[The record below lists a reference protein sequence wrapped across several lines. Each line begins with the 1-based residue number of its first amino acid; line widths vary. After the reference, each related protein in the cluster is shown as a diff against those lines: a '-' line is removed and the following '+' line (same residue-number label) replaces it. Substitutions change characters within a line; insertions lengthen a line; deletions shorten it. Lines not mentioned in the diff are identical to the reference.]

1 MYYISCKNLGISYIS
16 AMSKIDKDLKE
27 LEKKIDKY
35 TEQANKK
42 IDEYQYGDW
51 KAVAELE
58 DFEISFRAGSLLS
71 GSTAQ
76 VTFFYKLPKGTP
88 EHERKKLVI
97 FGDADA
103 VMDRSMMVIKRKK
116 NYQAG
121 NDMQNAF
128 KHSWKKAVEQ
138 GFAGYARQ
146 VNPFNLRQPSM
157 LLDRSINR
165 TGLDKKTFA
174 DKAGKKSASLYH
186 HTRGTRDISRE
197 AAIEYA
203 ELLNID
209 PVDLLFNKIT
219 IPIWAKTNTL
229 KYVETDDSHEP
240 CKLYAY
246 YTKHPKMVIV
256 PRDIYRKNLKAIQIA
271 AEGSMFENQVA
282 FYYYSHSVKFDAANK
297 LCIVGIKEK
306 GFMDIEE
313 TNYFFGLVEQ
323 IRGKTRILNPDPYCE
338 EKDKIIRENITPT
351 FTAPVIA
358 MVNPDQI
365 RDRTASQ
372 QMIPA
377 HYLRSEEKLKQQIAY
392 LQAELHRHKEK
403 SKRYVDLEKDVQKTM
418 NRLMQQQQ
426 EIDKM
431 LRKSNENQDLFEVP
445 SFLTKKKRA

>member
-76 VTFFYKLPKGTP
+76 VTFFYKLPKNTP

-229 KYVETDDSHEP
+229 KYVETEDSHEP

-392 LQAELHRHKEK
+392 LHAELQRHKVK
-403 SKRYVDLEKDVQKTM
+403 SKRYDEIEKDIRKQM
-418 NRLMQQQQ
+418 DRLVQQQQ
-426 EIDKM
+426 AISKM
-431 LRKSNENQDLFEVP
+431 MREQDNKPELFEVP
-445 SFLTKKKRA
+445 KFLTRKKRA

>member
-1 MYYISCKNLGISYIS
+1 MI
-16 AMSKIDKDLKE
+16 
-27 LEKKIDKY
+27 
-35 TEQANKK
+35 
-42 IDEYQYGDW
+42 
-51 KAVAELE
+51 
-58 DFEISFRAGSLLS
+58 
-71 GSTAQ
+71 
-76 VTFFYKLPKGTP
+76 
-88 EHERKKLVI
+88 
-97 FGDADA
+97 
-103 VMDRSMMVIKRKK
+103 IKRKK

-128 KHSWKKAVEQ
+128 KHAWIKAQEQ
-138 GFAGYARQ
+138 GYAGYGKQ

-157 LLDRSINR
+157 LLDRSINK

-174 DKAGKKSASLYH
+174 EKSGKKKKKKKKSASLYH
-186 HTRGTRDISRE
+186 HTRGTRDISRD

-219 IPIWAKTNTL
+219 IPIWAKVNTL
-229 KYVETDDSHEP
+229 KYVETDDTNEP
-240 CKLYAY
+240 CKLYSY

-256 PRDIYRKNLKAIQIA
+256 PRDIYRSNLKAVQIEA
-271 AEGSMFENQVA
+271 DGSMYDGQVA
-282 FYYYSHSVKFDAANK
+282 FYYYSQSVKFDAANK

-313 TNYFFGLVEQ
+313 TNYYLGLVEQ
-323 IRGKTRILNPDPYCE
+323 IRGKTNLINPDPYCD
-338 EKDKIIRENITPT
+338 EKDKIIKNIDPT

-372 QMIPA
+372 SHIPA
-377 HYLRSEEKLKQQIAY
+377 HYLRSEEKQKQKIAY
-392 LQAELHRHKEK
+392 LQAELERTKEN
-403 SKRYVDLEKDVQKTM
+403 QKEYIKIEEELRKHM

-431 LRKSNENQDLFEVP
+431 LRRSKEE
-445 SFLTKKKRA
+445 TKICLKFHHF

>member
-1 MYYISCKNLGISYIS
+1 MYYLSCKIIGISYIF
-16 AMSKIDKDLKE
+16 AMSKIDKDLDPSKLKSS
-27 LEKKIDKY
+27 LE
-35 TEQANKK
+35 
-42 IDEYQYGDW
+42 EYKYGDW
-51 KAVAELE
+51 ESVAELE
-58 DFEISFRAGSLLS
+58 DFIINFRAGSLLS
-71 GSTAQ
+71 GSYAE
-76 VTFFYKLPKGTP
+76 VTFLYKLPKGKK
-88 EHERKKLVI
+88 EHERKKLVV
-97 FGDADA
+97 FGEADA
-103 VMDRSMMVIKRKK
+103 VHDRSMMVIKRKR

-128 KHSWKKAVEQ
+128 KHTWTKAVEQ
-138 GFAGYARQ
+138 GYAGYARPA
-146 VNPFNLRQPSM
+146 NPFDLRKPQT
-157 LLDRSINR
+157 LLDRSINK

-174 DKAGKKSASLYH
+174 EKSGKKSASLYH

-229 KYVETDDSHEP
+229 KYVETDDTQEP
-240 CKLYAY
+240 CKLYSY

-297 LCIVGIKEK
+297 LCIVGIVEK

-338 EKDKIIRENITPT
+338 EKDKIIRENITPA

-365 RDRTASQ
+365 QDRTTQ
-372 QMIPA
+372 QELIPA
-377 HYLRSEEKLKQQIAY
+377 KYLRSEEKLKQTIAY
-392 LQAELHRHKEK
+392 LQADLQRHKVK
-403 SKRYVDLEKDVQKTM
+403 SKRYDEIEKDIRKQM
-418 NRLMQQQQ
+418 DRLVQQQQ
-426 EIDKM
+426 ALAKM
-431 LRKSNENQDLFEVP
+431 MREQDNKPELFEVP
-445 SFLTKKKRA
+445 KFLTRKKRA